1 MAYLQLTTT
10 KNFYNVPLISVN
22 SYRTISG
29 ITPLANSSQTKKIN
43 IPGANKNITNVSITY
58 RFYYKSVS
66 NLSKRRVGIELVYK
80 DGGSEVLYKDDEY
93 FNNYK
98 MGQFLVIN
106 YDLNIA
112 KNIKELN
119 IIIDTDEN
127 TLIDIYNYKVLCG
140 SNIFIER
147 RSLDPFFVF
156 SKNNNTYMQIAHSK
170 KEEVPIKFNNYY
182 LSSKKQD
189 VKITIACAYAYDD
202 IWVSALG
209 ISVSGVLDSGNK
221 IIIEV
226 DGKEYDNVFL
236 VNYDSFIR
244 SYNVSIYIVSNEC
257 KELIFS
263 KVLNTMYLKTFI
275 INEVSK
281 TTWVSFTI
289 IAAITH
295 NYSEYIC
302 NFGINHNFKKVF
314 KVDGQATFCRI
325 KLDEYNNI
333 IKYNG
338 LSDICD
344 SYGNIEPSRAHIYY
358 TTNFTFNA
366 NNAYVATAIG
376 TFNYTYTSGSIK
388 IQFYTNKGPTVITR
402 SSFNNINSANI
413 GGNVYKDE
421 FTAAIPYYEY
431 VLE

>member
-58 RFYYKSVS
+58 RFYYKSVTDS
-66 NLSKRRVGIELVYK
+66 SKRRVGIELIYK
-80 DGGSEVLYKDDEY
+80 DGASEVLYKDDEY

-106 YDLNIA
+106 YDLSIT
-112 KNIKELN
+112 KSLKELN

-189 VKITIACAYAYDD
+189 VKITISCAYAYDN

-209 ISVSGVLDSGNK
+209 ISVSRVLDSGNK

-226 DGKEYDNVFL
+226 DSKEYDNVFL

-263 KVLNTMYLKTFI
+263 KVLDTMYLKTFI
-275 INEVSK
+275 INEVAK
-281 TTWVSFTI
+281 TTWVNFTM
-289 IAAITH
+289 IAAITRS
-295 NYSEYIC
+295 YSDYIC
-302 NFGINHNFKKVF
+302 NFGINHNFKKGF
-314 KVDGQATFCRI
+314 KVDGQATFWDIVR
-325 KLDEYNNI
+325 DEYNNI
-333 IKYNG
+333 IRYNS
-338 LSDICD
+338 LRSICD
-344 SYGNIEPSRAHIYY
+344 SYGNIIPSRAHKCY
-358 TTNFTFNA
+358 TANFTFNT
-366 NNAYVATAIG
+366 NNAYGISTVG
-376 TFNYTYTSGSIK
+376 DFNYTYGSGSIR
-388 IQFYTNKGPTVITR
+388 IQFYTNKGSTVITR
-402 SSFNNINSANI
+402 SAFNNINSANI
-413 GGNVYKDE
+413 GGNVYVDE
-421 FTAAIPYYEY
+421 FTANIPYYEY

>member
-1 MAYLQLTTT
+1 MAYLQLATV
-10 KNFYNVPLISVN
+10 KNTYNVPLISVD

-58 RFYYKSVS
+58 RFYYKSVPDS
-66 NLSKRRVGIELVYK
+66 SKRRVGIELVYK

-106 YDLNIA
+106 YDLSIT
-112 KNIKELN
+112 KSLKELN
-119 IIIDTDEN
+119 IVIDTDEN
-127 TLIDIYNYKVLCG
+127 TFIDIYNYKVLCG

-263 KVLNTMYLKTFI
+263 KVLNTWYFKTFI
-275 INEVSK
+275 INEVAK

-289 IAAITH
+289 MAAITH
-295 NYSEYIC
+295 SYSDYIC
-302 NFGINHNFKKVF
+302 NFGINHNFKKAF
-314 KVDGQATFCRI
+314 KVDGQVAFWDI
-325 KLDEYNNI
+325 VHDEYNNI
-333 IKYNG
+333 IRYSS
-338 LSDICD
+338 LRSICD
-344 SYGNIEPSRAHIYY
+344 SYGNIIPSRAHKCY
-358 TTNFTFNA
+358 TANFTFNA
-366 NNAYVATAIG
+366 NNAYVVSTAG
-376 TFNYTYTSGSIK
+376 TFNYTYGSGSIR

-413 GGNVYKDE
+413 GSNVYVNE
-421 FTAAIPYYEY
+421 FTANIPYYEY

>member
-1 MAYLQLTTT
+1 MAYLQLATV
-10 KNFYNVPLISVN
+10 KNTYNVPLISVD

-58 RFYYKSVS
+58 RFYYKSVPDS
-66 NLSKRRVGIELVYK
+66 SKRRVGIELIYK
-80 DGGSEVLYKDDEY
+80 DGESEVLYKDDEY

-106 YDLNIA
+106 YDLNIV

-170 KEEVPIKFNNYY
+170 KEVPIKFNNYY

-189 VKITIACAYAYDD
+189 VKITIVCAYAYDN

-209 ISVSGVLDSGNK
+209 ISVSGVLDSRNK

-263 KVLNTMYLKTFI
+263 KVLDTMYLKTFI
-275 INEVSK
+275 INEVAK

-289 IAAITH
+289 MAAITH
-295 NYSEYIC
+295 SYSDYIC
-302 NFGINHNFKKVF
+302 NFGINHNFKKGF
-314 KVDGQATFCRI
+314 KVDGQATFCKI

-333 IKYNG
+333 IKYNR

-344 SYGNIEPSRAHIYY
+344 NYGNIEPSRAHIYY
-358 TTNFTFNA
+358 TANFTFNA
-366 NNAYVATAIG
+366 NNAYVVSTAG
-376 TFNYTYTSGSIK
+376 DFNYTYGSGSIR

-402 SSFNNINSANI
+402 SAFNNINSANI
-413 GGNVYKDE
+413 GGNVYVDE
-421 FTAAIPYYEY
+421 FTANIPYYEY

>member
-1 MAYLQLTTT
+1 MAYLQLATT
-10 KNFYNVPLISVN
+10 KNTYNVPLISVD

-43 IPGANKNITNVSITY
+43 IPGANKNITSVSITY
-58 RFYYKSVS
+58 RFYYKSTS
-66 NLSKRRVGIELVYK
+66 SSSKRRVGIELVYE
-80 DGGSEVLYKDDEY
+80 DGESEVLYKDDED

-98 MGQFLVIN
+98 IGQFLVIN
-106 YDLNIA
+106 YDLSIT
-112 KNIKELN
+112 KSIEELN

-189 VKITIACAYAYDD
+189 VKITIACAYTYDD
-202 IWVSALG
+202 IWVSTLG

-263 KVLNTMYLKTFI
+263 KVLDTMYLKTFI
-275 INEVSK
+275 INEVAK
-281 TTWVSFTI
+281 TAQVSFTI
-289 IAAITH
+289 IAAIT
-295 NYSEYIC
+295 NSYIC

-314 KVDGQATFCRI
+314 KVDGQVSFWDI
-325 KLDEYNNI
+325 KRDEYDNI
-333 IKYNG
+333 IHYNS
-338 LSDICD
+338 LRDICD
-344 SYGNIEPSRAHIYY
+344 NYGNIIPSMAHKYY
-358 TTNFTFNA
+358 TANFTFNV
-366 NNAYVATAIG
+366 NNAYVVEATSD
-376 TFNYTYTSGSIK
+376 FNYTYSSSSIK
-388 IQFYTNKGPTVITR
+388 IQFYTNKGPTVITC
-402 SSFNNINSANI
+402 SPFTNINSANI
-413 GGNVYKDE
+413 GSNIYKNE
-421 FTAAIPYYEY
+421 FTANIPYYEY
-431 VLE
+431 ILE